1 MSSLRTSPVL
11 TAVLFTQLSFAGVA
25 AASPPTFDKTQAV
38 AGPRSDAGT
47 GLCGSVTHFLAAQPL
62 SNKTDAAALADKPST
77 DSMILDRT
85 SRLFGSIN
93 LRNGQSNTAGDFTQP
108 TYPDA
113 VLPYSKDPAAMPMG
127 TDSNLVVRLRGYLNI
142 PAALTGKIISF
153 GVNCDDFCSL
163 QIGKTAV
170 VPMAD
175 ERISARVIR
184 QASFK
189 DPGLYPVEL
198 LYYQNGSTAFLEWSR
213 TDVAVQE
220 CPNDICLTSL
230 TDPVMYQS
238 NFKLLTAAE
247 LYSSISGASS
257 TCQECG
263 SGTSCAAGSYCG
275 DGLCQQCNTADHCG
289 TSCQAC
295 PSTARTCST
304 SGQCVECATDAQ
316 CGSGATCDAVSGKCK
331 TPAGST
337 DNPSYTGGSGCAIG
351 SGGSSSAAKWSGAWS
366 FGSFGLL
373 LALGLLARRRR
384 HYQPN

>member
-1 MSSLRTSPVL
+1 MTSVQKSQVL
-11 TAVLFTQLSFAGVA
+11 AVLCAQVA
-25 AASPPTFDKTQAV
+25 FSGAALANPPSFDKTQAV

-47 GLCGSVTHFLAAQPL
+47 GLCGTVTHFLAAQPL
-62 SNKTDAAALADKPST
+62 SQKADAATLADKPTT
-77 DSMILDRT
+77 DPMVLDRT
-85 SRLFGSIN
+85 SRLFSTLN
-93 LRNGQSNTAGDFTQP
+93 LRNGQPNTGGDFSAP

-113 VLPYSKDPAAMPMG
+113 VFPYSKDAAAMPMG

-142 PAALTGKIISF
+142 PAALTGKVISF

-230 TDPVMYQS
+230 TDPMMYQTS
-238 NFKLLTAAE
+238 FKLVAATE
-247 LYSSISGASS
+247 LYSSIAGASS

-263 SGTSCAAGSYCG
+263 TAGTSCAAGSFCG
-275 DGLCQQCNTADHCG
+275 DGLCQQCNTSDHCG
-289 TSCQAC
+289 SSCQAC
-295 PSTARTCST
+295 PATARTCSA
-304 SGQCVECATDAQ
+304 SGQCVECTADAQ
-316 CGSGATCDAVSGKCK
+316 CSSGGSCDVASGKCK
-331 TPAGST
+331 VPPGS
-337 DNPSYTGGSGCAIG
+337 DNPSYTGGNGCTVGRGVAAAAPLSGALAIG
-351 SGGSSSAAKWSGAWS
+351 T
-366 FGSFGLL
+366 L
-373 LALGLLARRRR
+373 LALGLFARRRR
-384 HYQPN
+384 NRGSQPA